1 MGTDVLEWLS
11 DEETRKLDDDIEEVN
26 ANMLDFIIT
35 TNPYVAVIFSGKI
48 CFLSKNVDWEEWTPL
63 PSCLSKSINEKEKEW
78 SYHVMSVPSPLFFI
92 PNCKKIDVIPSYAIF
107 LFLLSEDNPFFHSP
121 RSRFYPLSPKLENIF
136 LFSSTCSFPTWA
148 SPCDLFPPSN
158 FSPGDLS
165 VESSVYEW
173 LIDDDN
179 RELQGT
185 IEEVNRA
192 MLKRLIEYNPFVA
205 VVFISKKGYSTKM
218 YK

>member
-1 MGTDVLEWLS
+1 MVIPCYVCPFPPFFSYQTA
-11 DEETRKLDDDIEEVN
+11 RKLTLFHP
-26 ANMLDFIIT
+26 MLSFYFFCRKIT
-35 TNPYVAVIFSGKI
+35 
-48 CFLSKNVDWEEWTPL
+48 
-63 PSCLSKSINEKEKEW
+63 
-78 SYHVMSVPSPLFFI
+78 H
-92 PNCKKIDVIPSYAIF
+92 
-107 LFLLSEDNPFFHSP
+107 FFHSP